1 MSPGGKAM
9 KPIKIRIR
17 TKLRRNPIALT
28 AKQRQAGPHQ
38 DRRRKGERKLHTEEM
53 RESLNQRTHSQE
65 DRTDE

>member
-17 TKLRRNPIALT
+17 AELRRNPIALT

-38 DRRRKGERKLHTEEM
+38 DRRRKGERKLYVEEM
-53 RESLNQRTHSQE
+53 RESLNQRAHIRE